1 MFSELGF
8 GYTMMSSNDIDDGD
22 ADKVA
27 ESGFGID
34 LNYAIGYA
42 F

>member
-1 MFSELGF
+1 
-8 GYTMMSSNDIDDGD
+8 MSSNDIDDGD